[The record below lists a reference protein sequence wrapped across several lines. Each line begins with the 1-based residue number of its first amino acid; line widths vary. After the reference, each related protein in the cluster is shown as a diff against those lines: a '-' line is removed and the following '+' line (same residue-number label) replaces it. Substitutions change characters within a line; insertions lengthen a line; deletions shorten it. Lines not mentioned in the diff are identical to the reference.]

1 MGPRSLHFL
10 GLGFLHEQIDPP
22 LVSFFLRVM
31 SLNLILLTKILKCSE
46 TSPEILNNASL
57 QKETQMQ
64 INSGDG
70 RNLSHV
76 PSHM

>member
-22 LVSFFLRVM
+22 LVSFFL
-31 SLNLILLTKILKCSE
+31 LTKILKCSE
-46 TSPEILNNASL
+46 TSPEILNNASV